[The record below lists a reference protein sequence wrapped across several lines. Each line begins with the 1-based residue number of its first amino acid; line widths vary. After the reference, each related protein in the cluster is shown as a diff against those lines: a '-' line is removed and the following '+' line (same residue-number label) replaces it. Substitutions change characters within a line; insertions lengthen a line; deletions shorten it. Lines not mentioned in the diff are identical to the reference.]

1 MGTQKRNSVYIYYHN
16 KKKEYFYLST
26 FTIKPKK
33 KTSIIQNAIIYQ
45 KHILYI
51 YIYIYIYSHIYIE
64 ENSLISQKIKKD
76 KKEEE
81 ENHLGVTI
89 RVCVSGSCRVES

>member
-51 YIYIYIYSHIYIE
+51 YIYSHIYIE
-64 ENSLISQKIKKD
+64 ENSLISQKKKKIKK
-76 KKEEE
+76 KKKRTPRGDNSCLRVRVVSSHEYQ
-81 ENHLGVTI
+81 TI
-89 RVCVSGSCRVES
+89 

>member
-51 YIYIYIYSHIYIE
+51 YIYIYSHIYIE
-64 ENSLISQKIKKD
+64 ENSLISQKKKKD

>member
-33 KTSIIQNAIIYQ
+33 KTSIIQNAIIY
-45 KHILYI
+45 
-51 YIYIYIYSHIYIE
+51 
-64 ENSLISQKIKKD
+64 
-76 KKEEE
+76 
-81 ENHLGVTI
+81 
-89 RVCVSGSCRVES
+89 

>member
-33 KTSIIQNAIIYQ
+33 KKKKNFDYSKCYYLLETY
-45 KHILYI
+45 YI
-51 YIYIYIYSHIYIE
+51 YTHIHRRE
-64 ENSLISQKIKKD
+64 
-76 KKEEE
+76 
-81 ENHLGVTI
+81 
-89 RVCVSGSCRVES
+89 